1 MDKCQKPLTQLLKFD
16 DPPLT
21 LRAFFVHASVYVVD
35 IYIRYG
41 KCIKTASVMVVI
53 TPTTFVF
60 LSNLYCSGYI
70 YCTTPGNNEPPPP
83 LCNNDH
89 VCLLF
94 QFRFV
99 SQVQWAPTDEKV
111 RSPTATADKGFLCSK
126 GKVRGWTSLSF
137 CHIRNGFH
145 NRRRSSLS
153 ALSTTRPTTT
163 GRRSPSTSPSTT
175 TPRSRS
181 RPSG

>member
-1 MDKCQKPLTQLLKFD
+1 MHQNC
-16 DPPLT
+16 
-21 LRAFFVHASVYVVD
+21 
-35 IYIRYG
+35 IRHG
-41 KCIKTASVMVVI
+41 RHRSDNFC
-53 TPTTFVF
+53 
-60 LSNLYCSGYI
+60 LSIQFILQRLHLCYYSWKQQ
-70 YCTTPGNNEPPPP
+70 PPPPP

-126 GKVRGWTSLSF
+126 GKVRGWTSLSL